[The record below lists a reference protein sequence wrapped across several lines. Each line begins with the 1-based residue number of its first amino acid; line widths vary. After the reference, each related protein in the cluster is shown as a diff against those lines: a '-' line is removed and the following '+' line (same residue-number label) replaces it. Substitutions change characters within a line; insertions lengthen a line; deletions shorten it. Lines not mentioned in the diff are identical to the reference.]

1 VAPRAGVVGAAVV
14 DYRSARTVDDRAGHD
29 LSSMAMPEMDA
40 FAREAGRIERTL
52 AEVGPGDW
60 TRHGLGEWNLGELV
74 FHLIRQADRLAEYRD
89 RPLSGD
95 RAVIDRYT
103 YYRTGAAMAADIANR
118 TREGAARV
126 EPESLPDSFAVAWRR
141 SAESVATPDALI
153 ETVMGPMRADDYAA
167 TRVVELVVHHMDVRR
182 ALDLPPHAD
191 AMAARVVAAV
201 LEGMLDGDRPRNL
214 GRTRF
219 ILVATGRTPHDDPR
233 FPVLR

>member
-1 VAPRAGVVGAAVV
+1 
-14 DYRSARTVDDRAGHD
+14 
-29 LSSMAMPEMDA
+29 MAEMDA

-52 AEVGPGDW
+52 GEIDPADW
-60 TRHGLGEWNLGELV
+60 ARPGLGEWDLGELV
-74 FHLIRQADRLAEYRD
+74 FHLTRQADRLAEYRG

-95 RAVIDRYT
+95 RAAVDRFT
-103 YYRTGAAMAADIANR
+103 YYNGAAAMAADIAER
-118 TREGAARV
+118 AREGAAQV
-126 EPESLPDSFAVAWRR
+126 DPISLPGAFATAWRR
-141 SAESVATPDALI
+141 SAAAATAPDALI
-153 ETVMGPMRADDYAA
+153 ETAMGPMRTDDYAA

-233 FPVLR
+233 FPVFR